1 MDNDDWE
8 PVLRLNKQLVFAIV
22 VGIVMWYGIIWSVV
36 KWVE

>member
-1 MDNDDWE
+1 MK
-8 PVLRLNKQLVFAIV
+8 VNKQLIFVIV